1 MLLGLWWSNEPGW
14 IGLFFTIFLLVRRT
28 WVDWIIF
35 DHGHGHGHGEI
46 ELQVIVIFQ
55 LTVSKEG
62 SGR

>member
-1 MLLGLWWSNEPGW
+1 MIFCYFLQYLSTAIYLGVTFWTEILHG
-14 IGLFFTIFLLVRRT
+14 
-28 WVDWIIF
+28 
-35 DHGHGHGHGEI
+35 HGHGHGHGEI